1 MAFFKGKSLKICLKW
16 EEKQN
21 IINLL
26 WVLESTDV
34 TSHEKV
40 CNMTPGAAKYHAEY
54 LSLSIYV
61 QKKMFCQVLS
71 GESKTRMMNMVNPD
85 WDAFTSKFQRST
97 CPPFLGCQWCCLGQ
111 TTGTHLG

>member
-1 MAFFKGKSLKICLKW
+1 MGG
-16 EEKQN
+16 EKN

-61 QKKMFCQVLS
+61 QKKHVLPS
-71 GESKTRMMNMVNPD
+71 VEWRK
-85 WDAFTSKFQRST
+85 
-97 CPPFLGCQWCCLGQ
+97 
-111 TTGTHLG
+111 